1 MNNLIKKILVEIKQ
15 NDLDINTIQYGSGNN
30 NDLSKYSKK
39 IKKLKL
45 KRKTT
50 NELMILGILNY
61 QLSLFKNNNNFKQ
74 INTLQHSINKEIKP
88 FGIQLNLPDNHSTRL
103 SGKFNNQDGS
113 DKPDKPDSSDNP
125 DDNNSKQKL
134 LKTQL
139 LEQNIQIEQLTKQ
152 LAEQAKQVTQVKL
165 EELIAKQAKLK
176 EQITKQQIEYQTTIT
191 QQNILITRQTTQY
204 AEYQLEQQTK
214 EQQLIQQN
222 KEQSLEKLDIEN
234 IINQISI
241 DRTHIQDIHQQEIK
255 ELIKIHEQTEQNARQ
270 YIQHLTT
277 FIDLNSDTDNL
288 IKIQQAT
295 KIKNLQIE
303 IQKLL
308 KRRTEEQLELHFAN
322 KLYKDRMGKK
332 IDSIVNKKKF
342 LILNKIQSFFTH
354 HAVILS
360 TEEIDTINTAT
371 IENLSSLYEIILK
384 YFDSLIAKKKY
395 KIPEELSNI
404 INLIEILEKKN
415 R

>member
-74 INTLQHSINKEIKP
+74 INILQHSINKEIKP

-103 SGKFNNQDGS
+103 SGNFNNQDGS

-134 LKTQL
+134 LKIQL
-139 LEQNIQIEQLTKQ
+139 LKQNIQIEQLTKQ
-152 LAEQAKQVTQVKL
+152 LAEQSKQVTQVKL

-176 EQITKQQIEYQTTIT
+176 EQITKQQIEYQTTIA
-191 QQNILITRQTTQY
+191 QQNILLKQQANQY
-204 AEYQLEQQTK
+204 AAYLSEQQT
-214 EQQLIQQN
+214 N
-222 KEQSLEKLDIEN
+222 EQSLVKLD
-234 IINQISI
+234 
-241 DRTHIQDIHQQEIK
+241 RAHIQDIHQQEIK
-255 ELIKIHEQTEQNARQ
+255 KLIEIYEQKEQNAQ
-270 YIQHLTT
+270 QNIQQLTT
-277 FIDLNSDTDNL
+277 YIELNSDMDNL
-288 IKIQQAT
+288 IKIQQTT
-295 KIKNLQIE
+295 KIQELKIE

-308 KRRTEEQLELHFAN
+308 KRITEQQLIQHVAN
-322 KLYKDRMGKK
+322 KLFRDRLSDK
-332 IDSIVNKKKF
+332 IKPIVNKLDIKDF
-342 LILNKIQSFFTH
+342 NKILEKIKSFFRL
-354 HAVILS
+354 HANILS
-360 TEEIDTINTAT
+360 QEDLNTINTAT
-371 IENLSSLYEIILK
+371 IENLSSLKTIISN
-384 YFDSLIAKKKY
+384 YFNSSITSPSILI
-395 KIPEELSNI
+395 ELSNI
-404 INLIEILEKKN
+404 QELFQILDKKIIDFKFN